1 MLPPLVCGSFSG
13 QEDEDDID
21 ELLGPCSTPKRSRKT
36 SYSSRSR
43 DSKNPYAN
51 RGLEKFSAVLA
62 ELEDK
67 KQKIYTQKGSE
78 DISFVRFVYSNSNNW
93 KPIVVKAR
101 DRKQGN
107 GNNHVGNVKEKQM
120 SRMKSL
126 PSEDKHAIETST
138 FVKEVR
144 QQQKEESSQRPAK
157 KSIRWSL
164 KLKNLRRPCWYMPVM
179 MALILL
185 LLVMYGRSFAILC
198 TSLGWYLVPM
208 IKQRSS
214 TSEETKK
221 TKKDYVRRL
230 SEKNMVN
237 DKVASPKSSGP
248 SSPKSVLS
256 EPAEKPAGLHAHRKS
271 W

>member
-1 MLPPLVCGSFSG
+1 MFRPPICGSFSS

-21 ELLGPCSTPKRSRKT
+21 ELLGQDSTPKRSRKT
-36 SYSSRSR
+36 SHCSRSK
-43 DSKNPYAN
+43 DSKNPYST
-51 RGLEKFSAVLA
+51 RGLDKFSALLA

-107 GNNHVGNVKEKQM
+107 GNVKEKQM
-120 SRMKSL
+120 SHMNSFQ
-126 PSEDKHAIETST
+126 SEDKHTIEVST
-138 FVKEVR
+138 VAQEVQ
-144 QQQKEESSQRPAK
+144 QQQKEESSQRPVK
-157 KSIRWSL
+157 KNIRWSS
-164 KLKNLRRPCWYMPVM
+164 KLGNLRHPCRYMPVM
-179 MALILL
+179 MVLILL
-185 LLVMYGRSFAILC
+185 FLVMYGRSFAILC
-198 TSLGWYLVPM
+198 TSLGWYLVPV

-214 TSEETKK
+214 TLEETKK

-237 DKVASPKSSGP
+237 DKVASPKVSRS

-256 EPAEKPAGLHAHRKS
+256 RPAENPTGLHAHRKS